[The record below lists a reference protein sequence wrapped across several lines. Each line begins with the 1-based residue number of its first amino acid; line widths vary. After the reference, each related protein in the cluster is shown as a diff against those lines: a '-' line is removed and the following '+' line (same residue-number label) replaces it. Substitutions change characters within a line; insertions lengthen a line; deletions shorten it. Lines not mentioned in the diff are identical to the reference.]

1 MEILRSYIENS
12 NNDYKYLLLGIILFI
27 LIAYYILFSISV
39 KKLSN
44 RLKKEDRWMSFI
56 PYLNIYYFAHII
68 GSNLNGI
75 IMLLLLSLMSLILNK
90 IIIVLLFIAFI
101 ILFSVT
107 IDKIYKKY
115 YDNCESITIL
125 TAISL
130 TVLGPILLFK
140 NRNKNIRS
148 V

>member
-12 NNDYKYLLLGIILFI
+12 NNDYKYLLLGIIFLI
-27 LIAYYILFSISV
+27 LIVYYVLFSISV

-44 RLKKEDRWMSFI
+44 RLKKDDKWMSFI
-56 PYLNIYYFAHII
+56 PYLNFYYFAHII
-68 GSNLNGI
+68 GSNINGI
-75 IMLLLLSLMSLILNK
+75 IMLLLLSLMSLLHNK
-90 IIIVLLFIAFI
+90 IIIVLLFVSFI
-101 ILFSVT
+101 VVFSVT
-107 IDKIYKKY
+107 INKIYKKY

-140 NRNKNIRS
+140 NRNKNIRNI
-148 V
+148 